1 MKRALLTL
9 AAFLFV
15 TTAWSADRV
24 WQTGTWRD
32 ALVERPRVV
41 FGIAPRDPN
50 SGVPRSSPP
59 PAQEIRKFVIETDT
73 LRLELK
79 QNATV
84 DTPKI
89 DALIGEPVTFALEK
103 NTAYVKDLDGRE
115 HKMSVTKKGPIVKTV
130 PK

>member
-1 MKRALLTL
+1 MKRALLTVV
-9 AAFLFV
+9 ACLFV

-24 WQTGTWRD
+24 WQIGTWRD
-32 ALVERPRVV
+32 AQVQRPKVV

-59 PAQEIRKFVIETDT
+59 PSQEIRTFVIETDT

-84 DTPKI
+84 DTPRI
-89 DALIGEPVTFALEK
+89 DAMVGEPVSFALEK
-103 NTAYVKDLDGRE
+103 NTVYVKDLGGRE
-115 HKMSVTKKGPIVKTV
+115 HRMSVTKKSAIAKTV
-130 PK
+130 PR